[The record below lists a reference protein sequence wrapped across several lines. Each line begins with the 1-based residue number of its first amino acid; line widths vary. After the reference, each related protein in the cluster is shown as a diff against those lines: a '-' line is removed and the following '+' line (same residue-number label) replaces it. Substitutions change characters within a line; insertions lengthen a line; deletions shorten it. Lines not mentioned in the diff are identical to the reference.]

1 MSGADIEKAV
11 ALLKEGKLVAFP
23 TETVYGLGA
32 DAASAEALTRLYR
45 VKGRPTDHPVIVH
58 LASVDKLSEWTKV
71 KDVPPIAW
79 QLAEA
84 FWPGPMTLILPKA
97 DHVLKACTGGQ
108 DSVGIRIPSHPL
120 ALSLLSQFG
129 GGVAAPSA
137 NKFGKL
143 SPTTADSVRE
153 GLGEEVAMVLDGGPC
168 QVGIESTIIS
178 VLGATPRILRPGMIT
193 REQVQEKL
201 GIPVEIAYKENTV
214 KEKDAHIKAP
224 GTLESHY
231 APDTAVALVPGQDLP
246 FLISKLNNEGKTFV
260 LLGFEDNTLRRNQTA
275 ALWVEKNAD
284 SYAQNLY
291 QRLKDLDG
299 HKKQFIL
306 VEAPPQDSAWDG
318 VNDRLKRAA
327 HGTVI

>member
-1 MSGADIEKAV
+1 MSGADIEKAA

-32 DAASAEALTRLYR
+32 DAASPEALGRLYR

-58 LASVDKLSEWTKV
+58 LSSVDKLSEWAG
-71 KDVPPIAW
+71 DVPPIAW

-97 DHVLKACTGGQ
+97 DHVLNACTGGQ
-108 DSVGIRIPSHPL
+108 SSVGIRVPAHPL
-120 ALSLLSQFG
+120 ALALLSQFG

-153 GLGEEVAMVLDGGPC
+153 GLGEEVSMVLDGGPC

-178 VLGATPRILRPGMIT
+178 ILGATPRILRPGMIT

-201 GIPVEIAYKENTV
+201 GIPVEIAYKENAI
-214 KEKDAHIKAP
+214 KENDAEIKAP

-231 APDTAVALVPGQDLP
+231 APDTAVALVPSQDLP
-246 FLISKLNNEGKTFV
+246 FLIAKLNNEGKTFV
-260 LLGFEDNTLRRNQTA
+260 LLAFENSALMRYQTA
-275 ALWVEKNAD
+275 AMWVEKNAE

-306 VEAPPQDSAWDG
+306 VEAPPQDCAWDG